1 LATSLEHTHLQLVV
15 ENLKLELAAIKS
27 KEGATQESKLAMQGM
42 LEECK
47 KRDAEVRKDVRE
59 AEERVG
65 KVKGEVAAVMDRVVK
80 ETEGKF
86 RRVLTLDA

>member
-1 LATSLEHTHLQLVV
+1 MATSLEHTHLQLVV
-15 ENLKLELAAIKS
+15 ENLKLELAAIRS
-27 KEGATQESKLAMQGM
+27 KEGATQDSKVAMQAM

-47 KRDAEVRKDVRE
+47 KRDAEVRKEVRE
-59 AEERVG
+59 AEERVA

>member
-27 KEGATQESKLAMQGM
+27 KEGATQDSKLAMQAM

-47 KRDAEVRKDVRE
+47 KRDAEVRKEVRE

-65 KVKGEVAAVMDRVVK
+65 KVKGEVAAVMDRVVR